1 MTRRAFLLA
10 SLALLPL
17 PVAADERGSRRLA
30 RHNRLCASWAAR
42 RAHNGISARE
52 RAMLERRGCKE
63 DPVLGWVSGLV
74 FTAEDE

>member
-30 RHNRLCASWAAR
+30 RHNRLCASWAAK

-52 RAMLERRGCKE
+52 RATLERRGCKD

-74 FTAEDE
+74 FTAGDE